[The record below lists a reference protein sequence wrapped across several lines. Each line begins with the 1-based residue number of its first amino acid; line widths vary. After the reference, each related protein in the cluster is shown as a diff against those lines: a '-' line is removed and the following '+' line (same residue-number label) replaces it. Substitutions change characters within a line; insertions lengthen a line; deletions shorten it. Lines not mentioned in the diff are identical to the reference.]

1 MPELKQFINS
11 LHSNRSERDVEVPW
25 AWGAINACKGTWLD
39 VGYTWTERE
48 YWSGVDF
55 KGTKA
60 IGLDIAP
67 DLGGHSFDETIVADA
82 TTYDFPKVDLI
93 TCIST
98 LEHIGTDV
106 TRYAKNEY
114 RRADPFA
121 LQQETVRR
129 MRVADR
135 LLVSVPF
142 GMREDHGW
150 FLQYD
155 LEMVNDLNPTSVEF
169 YRIDG
174 SRAEPEELSDCLYR
188 LGELRA
194 SAVALMEFNG
204 H

>member
-1 MPELKQFINS
+1 MPELKEFINS
-11 LHSNRSERDVEVPW
+11 LRKSHTERDIEVPW
-25 AWGAINACKGTWLD
+25 AWGAINGCIGTWLD
-39 VGYTWTERE
+39 VGYTWTEPD

-55 KGTKA
+55 KGEHS

-67 DLGGHSFDETIVADA
+67 DRGGHSFAETVIADA
-82 TTYDFPKVDLI
+82 TTYDFPEVDLI

-106 TRYAKNEY
+106 SRYALKEY
-114 RRADPFA
+114 RRDDPFA
-121 LQQETVRR
+121 LQQEAVRR
-129 MRVADR
+129 MRVAKR

-142 GMREDHGW
+142 GMAEDHGW

-155 LEMVNDLNPTSVEF
+155 LAMVNQLDPSKAEF

-174 SRAEPEELSDCLYR
+174 TRAEPEELSNCLYNPN
-188 LGELRA
+188 ELRA
-194 SAVALMEFNG
+194 SAVALLEFNG